1 MPPRPR
7 PVPVLVSA
15 LLAVGLVAQDA
26 AERAL
31 ARKLEITPQKEYH
44 AVLMRALTWLTGGA
58 AENDYVSVGRLANY
72 FGFVRFRVSSRHSLS
87 RGAVGQETYALL
99 DDAQRRTLAALLDAQ
114 WPALTACKEARV
126 RINRVLEGML
136 VGRPAELADLE
147 ALGARFGE
155 AEAELGRLH
164 AEGFAR
170 IVATLT
176 AAQRQGLQALR
187 QRALAGQ
194 LGQVRL
200 ADDDRSGLRR
210 LVADFDGLRQQ
221 EFWNL
226 SSRLCSWV
234 TGTATDNDYDTVGK
248 PSQHFGDVELRI
260 ESGHGAT
267 RGGVAAE
274 VEALLTAEQQ
284 RSLRAV
290 VDANADDW
298 AGYAKARAAIDRA
311 LECGLV
317 GKPIDATVVRRE
329 GRAQGVAEARM
340 TWRHAVAF
348 LQLRDGLDATQ
359 ASAFVALR
367 GRLVLPPAEGA
378 AAAGDAAAPGRDGD
392 KLVLAGERVFAVCAL
407 CHAPTQGRGTGPS
420 LRGVIGRRI
429 GSVDGF
435 RYSPAMQ
442 ARGQAGE
449 IWTTAALDA
458 FLTNPQRHTPGTI
471 MGFTGLPSADQR
483 EALLA
488 FLATFDGGV
497 PPGGPQR
504 AGKPGGDERAAQ
516 AGHEERSV
524 RPPAAPQEPKPAAKA
539 AMTRAQPKQP
549 NFVFVQF
556 EGTGAGWAS
565 TSVAMD
571 DRRPAAKV
579 EAARTPHLA
588 LLAAQGMRF
597 AEFYATAPRCT
608 PTRASFLTG
617 VGAAKLGMTYVNEG
631 GQERRSAGGGGREAA
646 GDGGGRRGRNGERDT
661 TPPADTKL
669 VPPSSVAE
677 LPEATTTI
685 AELLRTAG
693 YRSAHFGKWHVGRA
707 EPGVHGFD
715 EHDGANTNQG
725 PGRDPKP
732 NPEQAVAITDRGLA
746 FAKAQQAAGKPF
758 FLQLSHYG
766 GGSEDEARPET
777 RQAMAAEVQGRR
789 AKDTWQAAILHDID
803 SELGRLLAGLEQA
816 GLADSTYVVVSFDHG
831 AAGRDANAPLR
842 GGKGSVLEGGIR
854 VPFLVR
860 GPGVAAGVCSHVRAS
875 ACDLLPTLAELAGV
889 ARWPS
894 EVEGGSLAGVLRGR
908 GVGIVARPR
917 EEFVVHFPHYDLQN
931 GGPASAIFVDDWKLI
946 RSYETGGVQLFDL
959 GADPEERRDR
969 ATQEPKVVADLQRR
983 LDAYLRAIDAG
994 MPTPKPA
1001 AAGERGK

>member
-1 MPPRPR
+1 MPARPR
-7 PVPVLVSA
+7 HVPVLVSA

-58 AENDYVSVGRLANY
+58 EENDYVSVGRLANY

-99 DDAQRRTLAALLDAQ
+99 VEAQRRTLAELLDAQ
-114 WPALTACKEARV
+114 WPALVACKEARV
-126 RINRVLEGML
+126 RINRALEGML
-136 VGRPAELADLE
+136 VGRPADLAQLE
-147 ALGARFGE
+147 DLGARFGE
-155 AEAELGRLH
+155 AEAELGRLQ

-170 IVATLT
+170 IVAKLT

-187 QRALAGQ
+187 ERALAGQ

-200 ADDDRSGLRR
+200 TDDERSGLRR

-226 SSRLCSWV
+226 ASRLCSWV
-234 TGTATDNDYDTVGK
+234 TGTPVDNDYDTVGK

-267 RGGVAAE
+267 RGGVAHE
-274 VEALLTAEQQ
+274 VEGLLTADQ
-284 RSLRAV
+284 RRALRMV
-290 VDANADDW
+290 VEANSDDW
-298 AGYAKARAAIDRA
+298 AAYAKARAAIDRA

-317 GKPIDATVVRRE
+317 GKPIDAAVVRRE

-340 TWRHAVAF
+340 TWRHAMAF
-348 LQLRDGLDATQ
+348 LQLRDGLDADQ
-359 ASAFVALR
+359 AGAFVALR
-367 GRLVLPPAEGA
+367 SRLVLPPVEGA
-378 AAAGDAAAPGRDGD
+378 PSAGDGAATALDGD
-392 KLVLAGERVFAVCAL
+392 KLVLAGERLFAVCAL
-407 CHAPTQGRGTGPS
+407 CHAPSQGRGIGPS
-420 LRGVIGRRI
+420 LRGVIGRTI

-435 RYSPAMQ
+435 RYSSAMQ
-442 ARGQAGE
+442 ARGQGGE
-449 IWTTAALDA
+449 VWTMAALDG
-458 FLTNPQRHTPGTI
+458 FLANPQRHTPGTI
-471 MGFTGLPSADQR
+471 MGFSGLPSADQR

-488 FLATFDGGV
+488 FLATFDGGA
-497 PPGGPQR
+497 PK
-504 AGKPGGDERAAQ
+504 AGSQVVGEPVVKATANDGKVERTTSPRLGATQ
-516 AGHEERSV
+516 D
-524 RPPAAPQEPKPAAKA
+524 PKPAGKTAKTG
-539 AMTRAQPKQP
+539 AMPTHP

-571 DRRPAAKV
+571 DRRPEAKAA
-579 EAARTPHLA
+579 AARTPQ
-588 LLAAQGMRF
+588 LAALAKEGMRF

-631 GQERRSAGGGGREAA
+631 GQERRGAGGGA
-646 GDGGGRRGRNGERDT
+646 GEGGRRGRNGERDT

-669 VPPSSVAE
+669 VSPSSVNE

-685 AELLRTAG
+685 AELLRAAG
-693 YRSAHFGKWHVGRA
+693 YRSAHFGKWHVGRSV
-707 EPGVHGFD
+707 PSVHGFD

-725 PGRDPKP
+725 PGRDPNP

-766 GGSEDEARPET
+766 GGSEEEARPET

-803 SELGRLLAGLEQA
+803 SELGRLLAGLAQA
-816 GLADSTYVVVSFDHG
+816 GLADSTYVLVSFDHG

-875 ACDLLPTLAELAGV
+875 ACDLLPTLAELAGI
-889 ARWPS
+889 AKWPS

-908 GVGIVARPR
+908 GVGVVARPR

-946 RSYETGGVQLFDL
+946 RSYETGSVQLFDVS
-959 GADPEERRDR
+959 ADPEERRDR
-969 ATQEPKVVADLQRR
+969 AAAEPKVVADLQRR

-1001 AAGERGK
+1001 AADERGK